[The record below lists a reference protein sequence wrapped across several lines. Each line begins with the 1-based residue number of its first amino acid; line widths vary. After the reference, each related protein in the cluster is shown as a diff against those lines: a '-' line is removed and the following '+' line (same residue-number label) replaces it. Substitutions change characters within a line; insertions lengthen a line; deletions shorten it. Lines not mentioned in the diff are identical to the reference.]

1 MNKKTQKNLLY
12 LLIPS
17 VIVVIVW
24 IAVAIY
30 TKAITSTIS
39 QRVNASIEEIEP
51 EFNTDVITSLKKRR
65 QINGRISADEQATPS
80 ATETLPLDIL
90 PEETGTTSA
99 PPGGSL

>member
-12 LLIPS
+12 ILVPS

-39 QRVNASIEEIEP
+39 QRVNASIEEIDP
-51 EFNTDVITSLKKRR
+51 KFNTDVINSLKKRK
-65 QINGRISADEQATPS
+65 QIDGKISADEQATPS
-80 ATETLPLDIL
+80 ATETLPLDTP
-90 PEETGTTSA
+90 PENSGTTSA
-99 PPGGSL
+99 LQGGEL